1 MAQILVRDLDDAT
14 VERLKRRAQ
23 ANGRSLQAEVKMV
36 LEQHARMEMA
46 AFWEKADR
54 IREELKATG
63 RTFSD
68 SAEIIR
74 EERDR

>member
-14 VERLKRRAQ
+14 VERLKKRAQ

-46 AFWEKADR
+46 AFAAAADR